1 MSDTTIYPR
10 FIRAEFGDMFKTRCG
25 GRAIYIGKA
34 DPMLDDEDVMTTHEF
49 YVEHSGSKLYYND
62 GASIDGIA
70 ADDIV
75 GRDSEVDE
83 SEDYFIA
90 GWAQAEINDCLKKCR
105 RYIAAVEKR
114 NSKDGKRIAE
124 LLKMIDRARKHVM
137 V

>member
-1 MSDTTIYPR
+1 
-10 FIRAEFGDMFKTRCG
+10 MFKTRDG
-25 GRAIYIGKA
+25 GRAIFIGKA
-34 DPMLDDEDVMTTHEF
+34 DQLLDDEDVMTTHEF
-49 YVEHSGSKLYYND
+49 YVEHAGSKLYYND

-75 GRDSEVDE
+75 GRDTEVDE

-114 NSKDGKRIAE
+114 NSKDGKRISE
-124 LLKMIDRARKHVM
+124 LLKMIDATRKHVM

>member
-1 MSDTTIYPR
+1 
-10 FIRAEFGDMFKTRCG
+10 MFKTRCG
-25 GRAIYIGKA
+25 GRAIYIGKT
-34 DPMLDDEDVMTTHEF
+34 DQLLDDEDVMTTHEF
-49 YVEHSGSKLYYND
+49 YVEHAGSKLYYND

-75 GRDSEVDE
+75 GRDTEVDE

-124 LLKMIDRARKHVM
+124 LLKMIDDARKHVM